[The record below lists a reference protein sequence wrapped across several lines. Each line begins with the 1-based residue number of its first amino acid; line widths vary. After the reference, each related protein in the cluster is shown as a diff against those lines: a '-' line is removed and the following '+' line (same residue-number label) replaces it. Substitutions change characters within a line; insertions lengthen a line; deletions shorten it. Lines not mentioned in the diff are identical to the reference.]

1 MEERYVEILLDI
13 KSQVGALSAQNME
26 AARQRQRLEEGQRE
40 TREML
45 IPLVKDVEAV
55 MPKVE
60 TLMIAHNRMGG
71 VILTLTAVWG
81 LIAGGAAYF
90 SDAIKAKLHI

>member
-1 MEERYVEILLDI
+1 MNSDYVEILLDI
-13 KSQVGALSAQNME
+13 KSQVGALSAQNIE
-26 AARQRQRLEEGQRE
+26 AARQRARLEDGQRE

-45 IPLVKDVEAV
+45 LPLVSDVEGMKPQV
-55 MPKVE
+55 N

-81 LIAGGAAYF
+81 LIAGGAAMF
-90 SDAIKAKLHI
+90 SDTIRAKLHL